1 MTFVK
6 SALLGTAAAFVAVA
20 GAQAADLPSKKAAPA
35 QYVKI
40 CDAYGAGFFYI
51 PGTETCLKV
60 GGFVRAEFTYVPGK
74 DVRTLSSAGGG
85 VGALVASQVAG
96 LQDENG
102 IQVRGRV
109 DLDARTQSAWGT
121 VQTVV
126 RLRGGNNTGLSN
138 QGSVATNA
146 AAIGPAGNAATA
158 ITMERAYIRFAG
170 LSVGVADSAFTSMPS
185 VMLGSFHWAGFANG
199 LRTISYT
206 ATMGGGFSATVA
218 IDNRSDWNQGG
229 VAAHRLDTTYNL
241 TGNVR
246 VDQSWGYAQL
256 SGTFGNSSRLNAL
269 GTGYDTS
276 LGWAVALGVGFNLPM
291 LAAGDK
297 LNLVAAYADG
307 MIGATQSSNSNAI
320 SNSGWGRLMGGIQ
333 VNVPNVTATS
343 ATAFGTVRSYSFGGI
358 FTHYW
363 TPSLRSHFA
372 ASWARTEAPTVQLAG
387 AGALVPA
394 AGTIVLGN
402 TTAYALG
409 ANLIWSPVRNLDL
422 GVEVYYA
429 NLRSNFQGEA
439 ARYPVWVAAGRPGA
453 SVDNW
458 GTKMRI
464 ERTF

>member
-6 SALLGTAAAFVAVA
+6 SAMLGTAAAFVAVA

-51 PGTETCLKV
+51 PGTDTCLKV
-60 GGFVRAEFTYVPGK
+60 GGFVRADFTYVPSK
-74 DVRTLSSAGGG
+74 DIRTLSSATGTS
-85 VGALVASQVAG
+85 VVSQVAG
-96 LQDENG
+96 LQDETG
-102 IQVRGRV
+102 IQVRGRI

-126 RLRGGNNTGLSN
+126 RLRGANSTGLAN

-170 LSVGVADSAFTSMPS
+170 LSVGVADSAFTTMPS
-185 VMLGSFHWAGFANG
+185 FMLGSFHWAGFANG

-206 ATMGGGFSATVA
+206 ATLGGGFSATIA
-218 IDNRSDWNQGG
+218 LDNRSDWNNSG
-229 VAAHRLDTTYNL
+229 VAAHRLDTTANV

-256 SGTFGNSSRLNAL
+256 SGTVGNNSYLNAAAN
-269 GTGYDTS
+269 GYDTKLS
-276 LGWAVALGVGFNLPM
+276 WAVALGVGFKLPM
-291 LAAGDK
+291 LAAGDR
-297 LNLVAAYADG
+297 LDLVAAYADG
-307 MIGATQSSNSNAI
+307 QVGATQSSNSNAI
-320 SNSGWGRLMGGIQ
+320 SNSGWGRLMGGVQ
-333 VNVPNVTATS
+333 VNVPNVIATS
-343 ATAFGTVRSYSFGGI
+343 ATSFGTVRSYSFGGI

-372 ASWARTEAPTVQLAG
+372 ASYARTEAPNVQLAG

-422 GVEVYYA
+422 GVEVSYA
-429 NLRSNFQGEA
+429 NLRSSFQGEA
-439 ARYPVWVAAGRPGA
+439 TRYPLWVAAGRPGA
-453 SVDNW
+453 NVNNW
-458 GTKMRI
+458 GTRLRA